1 MVEVPSRLK
10 AKSGEIPA
18 LSRNCNAP
26 RGDESGRLPR
36 PVLLAFEIKGV
47 GTFRRVSALQGRD
60 FLCIQSVLHQS
71 YDEK

>member
-26 RGDESGRLPR
+26 RGLPR